1 MSSFKVYDPKTH
13 AFRVL
18 DTSDTIDLPFE
29 QVLLLNI
36 LIESRVQTELL
47 VQMAAEQETGSKP
60 PAVIDDPD
68 ELRQEMVQEI

>member
-36 LIESRVQTELL
+36 LLELRVLTSYL
-47 VQMAAEQETGSKP
+47 ATSEQDP
-60 PAVIDDPD
+60 PASDPD
-68 ELRQEMVQEI
+68 EVRTDLVSEAII